1 MSTFELDAREC
12 TLVSLAEIAEVD
24 AKSIRGEQLL
34 REDLGMDSLSSLEL
48 LSKVGERLRVDL
60 EAEDAMDIRTVDD
73 ACAFVEKSFRAQ
85 HVAASAH
92 A

>member
-1 MSTFELDAREC
+1 MSISEIDARGC
-12 TLVSLAEIAEVD
+12 TLASLAEIAEVD
-24 AKSIRGEQLL
+24 ATSIRGEQLL

-60 EAEDAMDIRTVDD
+60 EVEDAMDIRTVDD

-85 HVAASAH
+85 HAAVGSH

>member
-1 MSTFELDAREC
+1 
-12 TLVSLAEIAEVD
+12 
-24 AKSIRGEQLL
+24 
-34 REDLGMDSLSSLEL
+34 MDSLSSLEL

-85 HVAASAH
+85 HAAVGSH

>member
-1 MSTFELDAREC
+1 MSISEIDARGC
-12 TLVSLAEIAEVD
+12 TLASLAEIAEVD
-24 AKSIRGEQLL
+24 ATSIRGEQLL

-85 HVAASAH
+85 HAAVGSH